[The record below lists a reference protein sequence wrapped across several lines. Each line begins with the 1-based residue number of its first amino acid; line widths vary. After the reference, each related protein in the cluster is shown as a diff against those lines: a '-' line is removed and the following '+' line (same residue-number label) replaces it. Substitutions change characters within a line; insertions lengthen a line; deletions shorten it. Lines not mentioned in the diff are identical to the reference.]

1 MKEMNGTVTLAFVEE
16 DNKQRVI
23 FRVFPLCTREGE
35 MLLGSKELF
44 PDDGSLRIVPDKREQ
59 STFKE
64 RMREINGLCAIN
76 LVSDGRELV
85 KVRQNRNYAPD
96 QGERNQQAIYS
107 DVICEFAPG
116 ACFEVVQAGA
126 DATGALTPMVLIQN
140 GMLLVG
146 PVAREE
152 AAATALDALK
162 PFGDDSFLLQQFET
176 ELLGSR
182 RICWN
187 PEALLNWRQR
197 RSALRRKERGH
208 MEEAKASDAVEA
220 DVPAQSSTEEA
231 PVAEASADK
240 PAEKQAAEKQHEKQE
255 KQPQQDK
262 KDKPKQEQAAAH
274 PAQEQPKTK
283 LERQSRKERKVQEAA
298 PKQQEAPAQVE
309 APAAET
315 EDTALP
321 IGSRLEIL
329 DQALSFDQQLSR
341 LAQPL
346 SSSANRLSAEQEAAE
361 EEPLPEENTAHFNG
375 TPLNRN
381 ARQITRSMRKPE
393 SVHHVVERHMVQSGA
408 FQDEQ
413 STYQMVDNP
422 IERLLM
428 DLEYVWQNSELRSGA
443 LAQLLEN
450 ESFMHDMLAAFRR
463 KGFSTRTTAAAQ
475 EQLAEIEAERLDLLM
490 QLDTAKE
497 NEKQYREKAL
507 ANLSHKLKGESERL
521 KREVA
526 MLEKTRD
533 SLKAAAQTLS
543 QEVSEQTRKYV
554 EQNVTCLTAADRQ
567 RVVLSPVV
575 GERYATAQ
583 MAENLRQHMNNNGFA
598 ISEDEAMTLLVL
610 FSVSDSLCLC
620 AATEEDA
627 LRFASLMMDCF
638 GLQSVSTVMQPDCN
652 VELVSLLP
660 ENDLRTPTVS
670 IQPVNTEAIRAFG
683 HKTIYIA
690 SNDGKMPLFMPVFRA
705 PNHLRST
712 FGNGDEWQTIRPASL
727 ETFQKIRSD
736 VHPLLSE
743 AEKWFADM
751 KEAMVQQQI
760 TIPEVT
766 LEDMRRFMEAGM
778 RRVRGGFVA
787 AADIA
792 VSHWIAPV
800 LMRTQSDA
808 ENLRKIFNGL
818 PRTLELLHLE

>member
-1 MKEMNGTVTLAFVEE
+1 MKEINGTVTLAFVEE

-35 MLLGSKELF
+35 MLLGNKELF

-85 KVRQNRNYAPD
+85 KVRQNRNYAPE

-107 DVICEFAPG
+107 DVICEFANG

-126 DATGALTPMVLIQN
+126 DASGALTAMVLIQH
-140 GMLLVG
+140 GKLLVG

-152 AAATALDALK
+152 AAAVALDTLK
-162 PFGDDSFLLQQFET
+162 PFGDDSFLLHQFET
-176 ELLGSR
+176 EVLGSR

-208 MEEAKASDAVEA
+208 VDEEKAPAAATETEKAKPEKPQVEPAPAVQGKPDEEKEPVKQA
-220 DVPAQSSTEEA
+220 ETPKAESTPAAQPEQPAQEQEKPKNKHERASRKEKKANEAAPKAQEEA
-231 PVAEASADK
+231 PVQPEKPVAEN
-240 PAEKQAAEKQHEKQE
+240 E
-255 KQPQQDK
+255 
-262 KDKPKQEQAAAH
+262 
-274 PAQEQPKTK
+274 
-283 LERQSRKERKVQEAA
+283 EA
-298 PKQQEAPAQVE
+298 
-309 APAAET
+309 
-315 EDTALP
+315 ALP

-329 DQALSFDQQLSR
+329 DQDLSFDQQLSR

-346 SSSANRLSAEQEAAE
+346 SSSANRLSAEQETVE
-361 EEPLPEENTAHFNG
+361 EETLPEETAAHFNG

-381 ARQITRSMRKPE
+381 ARQINRSMRKPQ

-408 FQDEQ
+408 FQGEQ
-413 STYQMVDNP
+413 SAYQMIENP

-428 DLEYVWQNSELRSGA
+428 DLEYVWQNSELREGA

-450 ESFMHDMLAAFRR
+450 DSFMHDMLAAFRR

-490 QLDTAKE
+490 QLDSAKE
-497 NEKQYREKAL
+497 NEKQYREKAI
-507 ANLSHKLKGESERL
+507 ANLSHKLRGESERL

-526 MLEKTRD
+526 TLEKTRD
-533 SLKAAAQTLS
+533 SLKNTAQQLS
-543 QEVSEQTRKYV
+543 DEVSGHTRDFV
-554 EQNVTCLTAADRQ
+554 AQHITCMTGADGN

-575 GERYATAQ
+575 GETYPVAH
-583 MAENLRQHMNNNGFA
+583 MAENLRQNMNNSGFA
-598 ISEDEAMTLLVL
+598 ISEDEAVSLLVL
-610 FSVSDSLCLC
+610 LAVSDTLCLS
-620 AATEEDA
+620 AATIEDGR
-627 LRFASLMMDCF
+627 RFAALMMECL
-638 GLQSVSTVMQPDCN
+638 GLQSVCAVMEPGCN

-670 IQPVNTEAIRAFG
+670 IQPVGTEAISAYG
-683 HKTIYIA
+683 HKTVFIA
-690 SNDGKMPLFMPVFRA
+690 TANDKIPLFMPVFRV
-705 PNHLRST
+705 PNHVRSA
-712 FGNGDEWQTIRPASL
+712 FGHGDDWQTIRPASL
-727 ETFQKIRSD
+727 ASFSKIRSD
-736 VHPLLSE
+736 VHPLLTE
-743 AEKWFADM
+743 AENWFTDM
-751 KEAMVQQQI
+751 KNAMVQHQI
-760 TIPEVT
+760 AIPEVT

-792 VSHWIAPV
+792 VSHWIAPA
-800 LMRTQSDA
+800 LMNVNGDT
-808 ENLRKIFNGL
+808 ECLRKIFNGL
-818 PRTLELLHLE
+818 PKTLELLRLE

>member
-35 MLLGSKELF
+35 MLLGNKELF

-107 DVICEFAPG
+107 DVICEFASG
-116 ACFEVVQAGA
+116 ACFEVVEAGT
-126 DATGALTPMVLIQN
+126 DASGALTPMVLIQH
-140 GMLLVG
+140 GKLLVG
-146 PVAREE
+146 PVAREA
-152 AAATALDALK
+152 AAATALDTLK
-162 PFGDDSFLLQQFET
+162 PFGDDSFLLHQFEMD
-176 ELLGSR
+176 LLGSR

-208 MEEAKASDAVEA
+208 ADEEKVQESNQPVETVQA
-220 DVPAQSSTEEA
+220 NEQITP
-231 PVAEASADK
+231 P
-240 PAEKQAAEKQHEKQE
+240 AAETAQKAAAEVTEK
-255 KQPQQDK
+255 KPQPEK
-262 KDKPKQEQAAAH
+262 KDKQLEEVSVK
-274 PAQEQPKTK
+274 PAQEQPKQRQ
-283 LERQSRKERKVQEAA
+283 ERQSRKERKAHEAA
-298 PKQQEAPAQVE
+298 DKQSEEHDKPEAPVAEQH
-309 APAAET
+309 AET
-315 EDTALP
+315 EETPLP

-329 DQALSFDQQLSR
+329 DQVLSFDQQLSR

-346 SSSANRLSAEQEAAE
+346 SSSANRLSAEQEMVE

-381 ARQITRSMRKPE
+381 ARQITRSMRKPQ
-393 SVHHVVERHMVQSGA
+393 SVHHVVERHLVQSGA

-413 STYQMVDNP
+413 SAYQIVDNP

-428 DLEYVWQNSELRSGA
+428 DMEYVWQNGELRECA

-450 ESFMHDMLAAFRR
+450 ESFMHDMLTAFRR

-490 QLDTAKE
+490 QLETAKE

-521 KREVA
+521 KREVST
-526 MLEKTRD
+526 LEKTRD
-533 SLKAAAQTLS
+533 SLKAAAQALS
-543 QEVSEQTRKYV
+543 EEVADKT
-554 EQNVTCLTAADRQ
+554 QNYMTQHITCLGGADQ
-567 RVVLSPVV
+567 KRVILSPVV
-575 GERYATAQ
+575 GEQYTAAQ
-583 MAENLRQHMNNNGFA
+583 LGENLRQHMNGNGFA
-598 ISEDEAMTLLVL
+598 ISEDDSMALLVL
-610 FSVSDSLCLC
+610 LSVSDSLCLS
-620 AATEEDA
+620 APTVEDA
-627 LRFASLMMDCF
+627 RRFAVLMMECL
-638 GLQSVSTVMQPDCN
+638 GLQSVSTVMQNSCS
-652 VELVSLLP
+652 VELVSILP

-670 IQPVNTEAIRAFG
+670 IQPVGTDEIHAFG
-683 HKTIYIA
+683 HKTIFIA
-690 SNDGKMPLFMPVFRA
+690 GYEDQIPLFMPVFRA

-712 FGNGDEWQTIRPASL
+712 FGNEDDWQPIRPASL
-727 ETFQKIRSD
+727 GTFQKIRSN
-736 VHPLLSE
+736 VHPLLTE
-743 AEKWFADM
+743 AENWFSDM
-751 KEAMVQQQI
+751 KNAMVQQEI
-760 TIPEVT
+760 AIPAVT
-766 LEDMRRFMEAGM
+766 LENMRRFMEAGM

-800 LMRTQSDA
+800 ILRTNSDT
-808 ENLRKIFNGL
+808 ESLRRIFNGL
-818 PRTLELLHLE
+818 PKTLELLHLE